1 MARVVHVGVEPLAI
15 AVKLAGAPRR
25 AVGERVLE
33 HHPRRVRDDE
43 LLVVAGV
50 DPERLVRLPAVG
62 VIGLRVADVGVGPD
76 PLAAVLVEA
85 AGAAAVQVQLHDI
98 DDGHRPAPL
107 AGRGVAPA
115 PGLFDAGRVEVYV
128 PVAVE
133 PHRGVRPVVA
143 LRVREQVS
151 PVAVHRVRPVAHA
164 KGFRRVVAVA
174 DRDNAPGP
182 LDAASRAR
190 GVAASA
196 GLYPRHLLAEPV
208 FLVLVDPDA
217 VAVVESAFVDVAPEV
232 VVVAAGAEVA
242 RADVV
247 GVLPQVPRVS
257 VDGVRINHLV
267 PFDVVV
273 RVALLQ
279 VVAVLGDGLRV
290 IGDPGRGV
298 LEV

>member
-115 PGLFDAGRVEVYV
+115 PGLFDAGRVEMYV

-133 PHRGVRPVVA
+133 PHRELRP
-143 LRVREQVS
+143 RRRF
-151 PVAVHRVRPVAHA
+151 PRVHREPSAPARDQRREREPARGERPAAAHL
-164 KGFRRVVAVA
+164 GILSRIRRDLRPLHVFHLDCSIPTRALIHSALEGAA
-174 DRDNAPGP
+174 DASPR
-182 LDAASRAR
+182 ASRRAAR
-190 GVAASA
+190 KQCGGSGAGELHAPSASVVPTSRKGGSAALIVGSR
-196 GLYPRHLLAEPV
+196 P
-208 FLVLVDPDA
+208 
-217 VAVVESAFVDVAPEV
+217 
-232 VVVAAGAEVA
+232 A
-242 RADVV
+242 RRLTSP
-247 GVLPQVPRVS
+247 GGGSRPCRS
-257 VDGVRINHLV
+257 V
-267 PFDVVV
+267 
-273 RVALLQ
+273 
-279 VVAVLGDGLRV
+279 
-290 IGDPGRGV
+290 
-298 LEV
+298 

>member
-115 PGLFDAGRVEVYV
+115 PGLFDAGRVEMYV

-133 PHRGVRPVVA
+133 PHRELRP
-143 LRVREQVS
+143 RRRF
-151 PVAVHRVRPVAHA
+151 PRVHREPSAPARDQRREREPARGERPAAAHL
-164 KGFRRVVAVA
+164 GILSRTRRDLRALHVFHLDCSIPTRALHPALGGAA
-174 DRDNAPGP
+174 DASPR
-182 LDAASRAR
+182 ASRRAAR
-190 GVAASA
+190 KQCGGSGAGELHAPSASVVPTSRKGGSAALIVGSR
-196 GLYPRHLLAEPV
+196 P
-208 FLVLVDPDA
+208 
-217 VAVVESAFVDVAPEV
+217 
-232 VVVAAGAEVA
+232 A
-242 RADVV
+242 RRLTSP
-247 GVLPQVPRVS
+247 GGGSRPCRS
-257 VDGVRINHLV
+257 V
-267 PFDVVV
+267 
-273 RVALLQ
+273 
-279 VVAVLGDGLRV
+279 
-290 IGDPGRGV
+290 
-298 LEV
+298 

>member
-115 PGLFDAGRVEVYV
+115 PGLFDAGRVEMYV

-133 PHRGVRPVVA
+133 PHRELRP
-143 LRVREQVS
+143 RRRF
-151 PVAVHRVRPVAHA
+151 PRVHREPSAPARDQ
-164 KGFRRVVAVA
+164 RRE
-174 DRDNAPGP
+174 REP
-182 LDAASRAR
+182 AR
-190 GVAASA
+190 GERPAAA
-196 GLYPRHLLAEPV
+196 HLGILSRIRRDLRPLHV
-208 FLVLVDPDA
+208 FHLDCSIPTRALIFFCA
-217 VAVVESAFVDVAPEV
+217 RW
-232 VVVAAGAEVA
+232 GRRTHRLGHRVA
-242 RADVV
+242 RRASNAAAL
-247 GVLPQVPRVS
+247 GQGSCTPRAHRLS
-257 VDGVRINHLV
+257 PR
-267 PFDVVV
+267 
-273 RVALLQ
+273 
-279 VVAVLGDGLRV
+279 
-290 IGDPGRGV
+290 RGKV
-298 LEV
+298 EARRL